1 MKLKDFL
8 DKLVDGMSIY
18 VDIELQTENETICR
32 LGIGSIGFKPYLD
45 SEITKIDMDCDGD
58 DNMYLVVVIDLD
70 ESEDKQEWIG

>member
-8 DKLVDGMSIY
+8 DKLADGMSLY
-18 VDIELQTENETICR
+18 VDIELQTESETICR

-70 ESEDKQEWIG
+70 ESEDE